1 MKADM
6 KKKIFFIILGII
18 FLPIIINYVLMLPT
32 PFNFP
37 IIGSN
42 VDWLSFWGTYIGGI
56 IGASASFLILY
67 LTLLHNKNEA
77 KIERKHNEL
86 LQLKKDL
93 SERLSDVN
101 FMPLHIDASQEI
113 NVQHEISRL
122 NMLYEIYGQKCCT
135 AKFLYENDNSEL
147 AKLFY
152 KAYYNFTFHFG
163 LETNKLKDI
172 LTNEENKDKLKHLI
186 EEYNNKL
193 LMNQCFHSTSVNE
206 TALKFYEFKEK
217 EYRSFEKKLI

>member
-1 MKADM
+1 
-6 KKKIFFIILGII
+6 
-18 FLPIIINYVLMLPT
+18 MLPA

-56 IGASASFLILY
+56 IGASVSFLILY

-77 KIERKHNEL
+77 KIDRKHNEL

-101 FMPLHIDASQEI
+101 FMPLHIDASNEV
-113 NVQHEISRL
+113 NVKSEISRL
-122 NMLYEIYGQKCCT
+122 NMLYETYGQKCST
-135 AKFLYENDNSEL
+135 AQFIYNNDENEL
-147 AKLFY
+147 AKQFY
-152 KAYYNFTFHFG
+152 EAYSRFTLHFG
-163 LETNKLKDI
+163 LLINNLKNILISEKDKEKLKY
-172 LTNEENKDKLKHLI
+172 LI

-193 LMNQCFHSTSVNE
+193 LKNQCFHSTSVNE
-206 TALKFYEFKEK
+206 AALKFYEFKEK

>member
-1 MKADM
+1 M
-6 KKKIFFIILGII
+6 KKGTLIFIILGILI
-18 FLPIIINYVLMLPT
+18 IPIIINYVLLIPI
-32 PFNFP
+32 PFNFQ

-56 IGASASFLILY
+56 IGSSSSFLILY

-93 SERLSDVN
+93 SERL
-101 FMPLHIDASQEI
+101 IC
-113 NVQHEISRL
+113 
-122 NMLYEIYGQKCCT
+122 GQRCCT
-135 AKFLYENDNSEL
+135 AKFLYENENSEL
-147 AKLFY
+147 ARLFY

-172 LTNEENKDKLKHLI
+172 LTNEENKDKLKQLI

>member
-1 MKADM
+1 M
-6 KKKIFFIILGII
+6 KKIICFIILGII
-18 FLPIIINYVLMLPT
+18 VLPIIINYVLILPT
-32 PFNFP
+32 PFNSS

-67 LTLLHNKNEA
+67 LTLRHNKKAAET
-77 KIERKHNEL
+77 ERKHNEL

-93 SERLSDVN
+93 AERLSDVN
-101 FMPLHIDASQEI
+101 FMPLHLDASNEI

-122 NMLYEIYGQKCCT
+122 NMLYEIYGQKCST
-135 AKFLYENDNSEL
+135 AKFIYENDENEL

-152 KAYYNFTFHFG
+152 RSFHNFTIHFG
-163 LETNKLKDI
+163 MEINNLKKI
-172 LTNEENKDKLKHLI
+172 LTDEKNKDKLKQSI
-186 EEYNNKL
+186 KKYNDKL
-193 LMNQCFHSTSVNE
+193 LINQCFHSTSVNE
-206 TALKFYEFKEK
+206 AALKFYEFKEK

>member
-1 MKADM
+1 M
-6 KKKIFFIILGII
+6 KKIICFIILGII
-18 FLPIIINYVLMLPT
+18 VLPIIINYVLMLPA

-56 IGASASFLILY
+56 IGASVSFLILY

-77 KIERKHNEL
+77 KIDRKHNEL

-101 FMPLHIDASQEI
+101 FMPLHIDASNEV
-113 NVQHEISRL
+113 NVKSEISRL
-122 NMLYEIYGQKCCT
+122 NMLYETYGQKCST
-135 AKFLYENDNSEL
+135 AQFIYNNDENEL
-147 AKLFY
+147 AKQFY
-152 KAYYNFTFHFG
+152 EAYSRFTLHFG
-163 LETNKLKDI
+163 LLINNLKNILISEKDKEKLKY
-172 LTNEENKDKLKHLI
+172 LI

-193 LMNQCFHSTSVNE
+193 LKNQCFHSTSVNE
-206 TALKFYEFKEK
+206 AALKFYEFKEK

>member
-77 KIERKHNEL
+77 KIERKYNEL

-113 NVQHEISRL
+113 NVPHEISRL

-152 KAYYNFTFHFG
+152 KAYYNLGCIFASKNSFCVRCFFNNG
-163 LETNKLKDI
+163 ENNIVLSRYIRVDI
-172 LTNEENKDKLKHLI
+172 
-186 EEYNNKL
+186 
-193 LMNQCFHSTSVNE
+193 
-206 TALKFYEFKEK
+206 
-217 EYRSFEKKLI
+217 KLINTIKNNAKYFFAPFIKSITVVLKSYI